1 MASAQRARKLGK
13 AFILLDNLLV
23 IFGFFMVFPL
33 ISLHFV
39 DQLGWSA
46 STVGLALALRQFM
59 QQGLGLF
66 GGSLADRFGAKPL
79 IVSGMLLRA
88 AGFACMAIAH
98 APWLLYLSCLLSGLG
113 GTLFDPPR
121 TALVAKLVL
130 ARHRPHFYALL
141 MMQDSAGAVAAA
153 LLGSWLLQFDFRWV
167 GLAGTAIFV
176 LAALVNALL
185 LPPYRVAT
193 GTASPWQSMRV
204 VLQDRSYMRFV
215 LTLSG
220 YYMLA
225 VQVMLLVPVTIKQL
239 TGSYQAVG
247 WMYTLETCL
256 SLSLLYPLARWGER
270 HLRRE
275 QRMLIGLGLMSL
287 SLAVMSNVTHPLAA
301 FSVLGLFFVGSI
313 IMEPARET
321 HVASLARPHARASYL
336 GCSRVGLAVG
346 GALGYVGG
354 GWLLDASHQ
363 WQLPALPWLC
373 LSLVGSITLLALWS
387 QWQPDASGSACARN
401 NA

>member
-1 MASAQRARKLGK
+1 MASAQRARRLGK

-46 STVGLALALRQFM
+46 SIVGLALALRQFM

-79 IVSGMLLRA
+79 IVCGMLMRA
-88 AGFACMAIAH
+88 AGFACMALAH
-98 APWLLYLSCLLSGLG
+98 SPWLLYLSCLLSGLG

-130 ARHRPHFYALL
+130 ARERPHFYAIL

-167 GLAGTAIFV
+167 GLAGTAMFV

-185 LPPYRVAT
+185 LPPYRVAS
-193 GTASPWQSMRV
+193 GKSSPWQSMRV

-239 TGSYQAVG
+239 TGSFQAVG

-287 SLAVMSNVTHPLAA
+287 SLAIMSNVVHPLAA
-301 FSVLGLFFVGSI
+301 FTVLGLFFLGSI

-321 HVASLARPHARASYL
+321 YVASLARPQARASYL
-336 GCSRVGLAVG
+336 GCSRLGLALG

-354 GWLLDASHQ
+354 GWLLDVSRKWQ
-363 WQLPALPWLC
+363 WPALPWLC
-373 LSLVGSITLLALWS
+373 LSLVGGVTLLALWMQLLRPATATS
-387 QWQPDASGSACARN
+387 CVSNSA
-401 NA
+401 

>member
-1 MASAQRARKLGK
+1 MASAQRARRLGK

-46 STVGLALALRQFM
+46 SIVGLALAMRQFM

-66 GGSLADRFGAKPL
+66 SGSLADHFGAKPL
-79 IVSGMLLRA
+79 IVCGMLMRA
-88 AGFACMAIAH
+88 AGFACMALAH
-98 APWLLYLSCLLSGLG
+98 SPWLLYLSCLLSGLG

-130 ARHRPHFYALL
+130 PRDRPHFYAIL

-167 GLAGTAIFV
+167 GLAGTAMFV

-185 LPPYRVAT
+185 LPPYRVAS
-193 GTASPWQSMRV
+193 GKSSPWQSMRV

-270 HLRRE
+270 YLRRE
-275 QRMLIGLGLMSL
+275 QRMLVGLGLMSL
-287 SLAVMSNVTHPLAA
+287 SLAIMSNVAHPLAA
-301 FSVLGLFFVGSI
+301 FTVLGLFFLGSI

-321 HVASLARPHARASYL
+321 YVASLARPQARASYL
-336 GCSRVGLAVG
+336 GCSRLGLALG

-354 GWLLDASHQ
+354 GWLLDVSRQ
-363 WQLPALPWLC
+363 WQWPALPWLC
-373 LSLVGSITLLALWS
+373 LSLVGGITLLALWMQLLRPATATS
-387 QWQPDASGSACARN
+387 CVSNSA
-401 NA
+401 

>member
-1 MASAQRARKLGK
+1 MASAQRARRLGK

-46 STVGLALALRQFM
+46 SIVGLALAMRQFL
-59 QQGLGLF
+59 QQGLGLC

-79 IVSGMLLRA
+79 IVCGMLLRA
-88 AGFACMAIAH
+88 AGFACMAVAH
-98 APWLLYLSCLLSGLG
+98 TPWLLYLSCLLSGLG

-121 TALVAKLVL
+121 TALVAKLVRP
-130 ARHRPHFYALL
+130 AERPHFYAIL

-287 SLAVMSNVTHPLAA
+287 SLAIMSQIAHPLAA
-301 FSVLGLFFVGSI
+301 FTVLGLFFLGSI

-321 HVASLARPHARASYL
+321 YVAGLARPHARASYL
-336 GCSRVGLAVG
+336 GCSRLGLAVG

-354 GWLLDASHQ
+354 GWLLDTAHQ
-363 WQLPALPWLC
+363 WRLPELPWLC
-373 LSLVGSITLLALWS
+373 LAMVGCITLLALWLQLLRPVANRS
-387 QWQPDASGSACARN
+387 CVNSSI
-401 NA
+401 

>member
-1 MASAQRARKLGK
+1 
-13 AFILLDNLLV
+13 
-23 IFGFFMVFPL
+23 
-33 ISLHFV
+33 
-39 DQLGWSA
+39 
-46 STVGLALALRQFM
+46 M

-79 IVSGMLLRA
+79 IVCGMLMRA
-88 AGFACMAIAH
+88 AGFACMALAH
-98 APWLLYLSCLLSGLG
+98 SPWLLYLSCLLSGLG

-130 ARHRPHFYALL
+130 ARQRPHFYAIL
-141 MMQDSAGAVAAA
+141 MMQDSAGAGRSVAGLLALTVRLPLGWPGRYGHVCAGRAGQCPAAA
-153 LLGSWLLQFDFRWV
+153 
-167 GLAGTAIFV
+167 
-176 LAALVNALL
+176 
-185 LPPYRVAT
+185 PYRVAS
-193 GTASPWQSMRV
+193 GKSSPWQSMRV

-287 SLAVMSNVTHPLAA
+287 SLAIMSNVAHPLAA
-301 FSVLGLFFVGSI
+301 FSVLGLFFLGSI
-313 IMEPARET
+313 IMEPARKPMLP
-321 HVASLARPHARASYL
+321 AWPARRPVPVIWAAAGSGWHW
-336 GCSRVGLAVG
+336 

-354 GWLLDASHQ
+354 GWLLDISRQ
-363 WQLPALPWLC
+363 WQWPALPWLC
-373 LSLVGSITLLALWS
+373 LSLVGQYLLALWCNCCALPQRHPVHATVPEKQNPPIGGILFEAVGMLTGQVS
-387 QWQPDASGSACARN
+387 VPGNPGTSSA
-401 NA
+401 

>member
-1 MASAQRARKLGK
+1 MASAQRARRLGK

-46 STVGLALALRQFM
+46 SLVGLALALRQFM

-79 IVSGMLLRA
+79 IVCGMLMRA
-88 AGFACMAIAH
+88 AGFACMALAH
-98 APWLLYLSCLLSGLG
+98 SPWLLYLSCLLSGLG

-130 ARHRPHFYALL
+130 ARERPHFYAIL

-167 GLAGTAIFV
+167 GLAGTAMFV

-185 LPPYRVAT
+185 LPPYRVAS
-193 GTASPWQSMRV
+193 GKSSPWQSMRV

-287 SLAVMSNVTHPLAA
+287 SLAIMSNVAHPLAA
-301 FSVLGLFFVGSI
+301 FTVLGLFFLGSI

-321 HVASLARPHARASYL
+321 YVASLARPQARASYL
-336 GCSRVGLAVG
+336 GCSRLGLALG
-346 GALGYVGG
+346 GALGYIGG
-354 GWLLDASHQ
+354 GWLLDVSRQ
-363 WQLPALPWLC
+363 WQWPALPWLC
-373 LSLVGSITLLALWS
+373 LSLVGGVTLLTLWIQLLRPATATS
-387 QWQPDASGSACARN
+387 CVSNSA
-401 NA
+401 

>member
-1 MASAQRARKLGK
+1 MASAQQARKLGK

-46 STVGLALALRQFM
+46 TIVGLALAMRQFM

-66 GGSLADRFGAKPL
+66 GGSLADRYGAKPL
-79 IVSGMLLRA
+79 IVCGMLMRA
-88 AGFACMAIAH
+88 AGFACMALAH
-98 APWLLYLSCLLSGLG
+98 APWLLFVSCLLSGLG

-121 TALVAKLVL
+121 TALVAKLV
-130 ARHRPHFYALL
+130 RPRERPHFYAIL

-167 GLAGTAIFV
+167 GLAGCTMFV
-176 LAALVNALL
+176 LAAVVNALL

-193 GTASPWQSMRV
+193 GKASPWHSMRT
-204 VLQDRSYMRFV
+204 VLHDRSYMRFV

-239 TGSYQAVG
+239 TGNYQAVG
-247 WMYTLETCL
+247 WMYMLETCL

-287 SLAVMSNVTHPLAA
+287 SLAIMSSVQHPLAA
-301 FSVLGLFFVGSI
+301 FVILAMFFLGSI

-321 HVASLARPHARASYL
+321 YVAGLAKAQARASYL
-336 GCSRVGLAVG
+336 GCSRLGLALG
-346 GALGYVGG
+346 GAVGYVGG
-354 GWLLDASHQ
+354 GWLLDMSRQ
-363 WQLPALPWLC
+363 WHLPALPWLC
-373 LSLVGSITLLALWS
+373 LAMIGTITLLALWG
-387 QWQPDASGSACARN
+387 QLLRAPAGTRYASNSI
-401 NA
+401 